1 MAARESNIYDIHYG
15 PRASWRGRAREKK
28 TMSKTIRVAVTGAAG
43 QVAYGLIGRIA
54 SGEVFGP
61 DTKII
66 LQLLEIPL
74 NPELKAKEPTRR
86 QPIEVLE
93 GLAMEL
99 EDCSYATLQEIVITD
114 DPLKAFDGVNWALL
128 VGSFP
133 RKAGMERK
141 DLLEIN
147 GKIFVGQ
154 GRALAARAASDVRI
168 VVVGNPCNTNC
179 LTAYQNGKD
188 IPAERWTALTRLDHN
203 RARTQLAKKAGVPN
217 DAVTRVTIWGNHSAT
232 QYPDF
237 SNARINGR
245 PAPEV
250 IGDRDWLE
258 NTFVPL
264 IQTRGAAVI
273 AARGSS
279 SAWSAANG
287 TVDHIKSLLHATPA
301 DDWTSLAVVSKGEY
315 GVTPGLVFSYPCK
328 TDGQGNYTVIENVP
342 LDAFGKAKF
351 QITHNELLEERE
363 AVKVLIGG

>member
-1 MAARESNIYDIHYG
+1 MAHEPLG
-15 PRASWRGRAREKK
+15 EGEEGKQK

-61 DTKII
+61 DVRII
-66 LQLLEIPL
+66 LKLLEIPL
-74 NPELKAKEPTRR
+74 NPELKEKEPTRR
-86 QPIEVLE
+86 QPIEALE

-99 EDCSYATLQEIVITD
+99 DDCSYPTLQEIVITD

-154 GRALAARAASDVRI
+154 GRALAARAASDVRV

-179 LTAYQNGKD
+179 FTAYQNGKD

-217 DAVTRVTIWGNHSAT
+217 NAVTKVTIWGNHSST

-237 SNARINGR
+237 TNALIDGK
-245 PAPEV
+245 PATEV
-250 IGDRDWLE
+250 IGDRAWLE
-258 NTFVPL
+258 NTFVPM

-287 TVDHIKSLLHATPA
+287 TVDHIKSLIQPTPA
-301 DDWTSLAVVSKGEY
+301 EDWTSLAVVSKGEY

-328 TDGQGNYTVIENVP
+328 TDGQGNYTIVENLP
-342 LDAFGKAKF
+342 LDAFGQAKF
-351 QITHNELLEERE
+351 QITHNELLEEKE
-363 AVKVLIGG
+363 AVKALIAG